1 MVYQLG
7 AWWLGWVIFG
17 ICMLILS
24 GLIGMF
30 PENLKN
36 AQADAEHSSESK
48 KVPVKVKEEPS
59 LAGE

>member
-1 MVYQLG
+1 MHSLG

-17 ICMLILS
+17 ICMLILA

-30 PENLKN
+30 PENMKN
-36 AQADAEHSSESK
+36 AQTDAENSGQLGKIAE
-48 KVPVKVKEEPS
+48 KVKEEPS